1 MGLTTCVRP
10 GRGGTVVGISGD
22 IDGGS
27 AAIFE
32 ELLLQIMR
40 THGAPILLDL
50 SGVSFMDCAG
60 LRALFTIRHL
70 GEARDRQIYLVAASA
85 AIHKIVELT
94 STQNDLGLPPPG
106 AVPAQAQ
113 TPTILQPELS
123 PPTSAMP
130 LKAS

>member
-10 GRGGTVVGISGD
+10 GHGGTVVGISGD

-70 GEARDRQIYLVAASA
+70 GEARDRQIYLVAVSP
-85 AIHKIVELT
+85 AIHRIVDLT
-94 STQNDLGLPPPG
+94 STENDLGLPPPG
-106 AVPAQAQ
+106 AVPTQASTVLEQ
-113 TPTILQPELS
+113 QLGS
-123 PPTSAMP
+123 PSSAMP